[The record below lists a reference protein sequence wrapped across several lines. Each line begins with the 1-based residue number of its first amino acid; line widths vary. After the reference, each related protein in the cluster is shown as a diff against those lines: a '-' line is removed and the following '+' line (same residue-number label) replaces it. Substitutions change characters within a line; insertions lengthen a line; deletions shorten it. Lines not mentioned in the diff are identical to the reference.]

1 MPPEPSAPRG
11 LFPPGERER
20 IQALVAERIQDFD
33 VPALLD
39 VLAKLGYAQ
48 DEIEFRSLRSQAH
61 QAQLLHSIEF
71 DKDYRGVIV
80 TGNLGLL
87 SVQTPLPSFFFQR
100 MTQLDQDMMEEF
112 LGFFDDVLLR
122 ERYKSLTPER
132 DESLLPG
139 WSAPQPLR
147 DRLTLLRLSS
157 PSSLHW
163 LTTKVFPEAEVLVRR
178 NPRRQRVEAP
188 NLLLGHTV
196 LGEGPPM
203 GGYSLV
209 PMTGLEVW
217 ILLDEAETGTAE
229 PWAEEAPRR
238 FYRDILPLLQ
248 EIPLPLTVYLV
259 LREMHGYARID
270 PQSYIAFDPILQ
282 EAGPKPSQPTP
293 PSKGSAEPPKVIIL
307 FQGLTSESEIEP
319 APSGQAEK
327 LTPR

>member
-1 MPPEPSAPRG
+1 MPPEPSTQG
-11 LFPPGERER
+11 SLFPPEERER
-20 IQALVAERIQDFD
+20 IQALIAERIQDFD

-39 VLAKLGYAQ
+39 VLARLGYSR
-48 DEIEFRSLRSQAH
+48 DDVEFRSHRSQAH
-61 QAQLLHSIEF
+61 QPQLLHSIQFVTEPHQ
-71 DKDYRGVIV
+71 GVVV

-87 SVQTPLPSFFFQR
+87 AVQTPLPSFFFQR
-100 MTQLDQDMMEEF
+100 MHQLDQDMMEDF

-122 ERYKSLTPER
+122 ERFKSLTPER

-139 WSAPQPLR
+139 WSEPESLV

-163 LTTKVFPEAEVLVRR
+163 LVAKVFPEAEVLVRR
-178 NPRRQRVEAP
+178 EPRRQRVDAP
-188 NLLLGHTV
+188 NLLLGYTV

-217 ILLDEAETGTAE
+217 IYLDEAVTDTAE
-229 PWAEEAPRR
+229 PWAEEAQRR
-238 FYRDILPLLQ
+238 LSRDILPLLR
-248 EIPLPLTVYLV
+248 EMPLPLTVFLV
-259 LREMHGYARID
+259 LRELHGYARID
-270 PQSYIAFDPILQ
+270 PRSYVGFDPIIRN
-282 EAGPKPSQPTP
+282 AGPKPAQD
-293 PSKGSAEPPKVIIL
+293 SAEPPKVIIL

-327 LTPR
+327 LTRR